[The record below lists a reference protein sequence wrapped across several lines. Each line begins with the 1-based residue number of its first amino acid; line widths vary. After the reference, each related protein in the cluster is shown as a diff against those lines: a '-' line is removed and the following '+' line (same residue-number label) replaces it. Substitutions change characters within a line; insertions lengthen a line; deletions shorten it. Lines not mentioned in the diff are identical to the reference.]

1 MDKLPRYEIAQ
12 SYDWNYANA
21 PAESTDI
28 DVPPFPGQWDFC
40 GIPVDSPLG
49 VPAGPL
55 LNSGWILYYARLGF
69 SVLTYKTVRSSFRAC
84 YDPPNL
90 LPVAAGQLRGSNDAV
105 TAADRGGS
113 WAISFGMPS
122 KQSAV
127 WRRDVEIARNGLTA
141 GQALSVSVVATPQ
154 PDWTL
159 DEIAED

>member
-55 LNSGWILYYARLGF
+55 LNSGWILYYAGLGF
-69 SVLTYKTVRSSFRAC
+69 SVLTYKTVRSSHRAC
-84 YDPPNL
+84 FEPPNL
-90 LPVAAGQLRGSNDAV
+90 APVCPELLGAAGGSVRLAASGGAV
-105 TAADRGGS
+105 DS

-122 KQSAV
+122 KDPAV
-127 WRRDVEIARNGLTA
+127 WREDVTRAR
-141 GQALSVSVVATPQ
+141 
-154 PDWTL
+154 
-159 DEIAED
+159 